1 MKRTIPLDNDK
12 SIQRSFYEDGFSVED
27 LCSCGTKTRVM
38 IKDSKTGK
46 VLFDGHNTT
55 VLGGRLHLLEKSF
68 GITPDITQH
77 LTLNTIMGIEHS
89 ETNRVFQ
96 NKIDRDAIY
105 FMAGKGASSVAVPG
119 KIFSPK
125 NYETKLYDAIPFR
138 MVPVS
143 NDLSASEQEQY
154 RLRKIVSYGGVD
166 YAAYYAK
173 RFDAGVINLEYNDA
187 SYTPLESDTV
197 PVDENDSSHRLAGG
211 SVLAYIQFTLT
222 ITEEELKEYF
232 RITNGSLSGAVM
244 NEIGLVLG
252 ADLANSL
259 DNNRKE
265 LSNAELF
272 AKIVSSNVAMDSDSV
287 SRIVEYRV
295 YAR

>member
-1 MKRTIPLDNDK
+1 M
-12 SIQRSFYEDGFSVED
+12 
-27 LCSCGTKTRVM
+27 
-38 IKDSKTGK
+38 
-46 VLFDGHNTT
+46 
-55 VLGGRLHLLEKSF
+55 
-68 GITPDITQH
+68 
-77 LTLNTIMGIEHS
+77 
-89 ETNRVFQ
+89 
-96 NKIDRDAIY
+96 
-105 FMAGKGASSVAVPG
+105 
-119 KIFSPK
+119 
-125 NYETKLYDAIPFR
+125 
-138 MVPVS
+138 
-143 NDLSASEQEQY
+143 
-154 RLRKIVSYGGVD
+154 RKIVSYGGVD

-173 RFDAGVINLEYNDA
+173 KFDAGVINLEYNDA
-187 SYTPLESDTV
+187 SYSPLESDTV

>member
-1 MKRTIPLDNDK
+1 MHSPFNKKKDIVRDSHVEGVGLDFG
-12 SIQRSFYEDGFSVED
+12 SG
-27 LCSCGTKTRVM
+27 LGTATRV
-38 IKDSKTGK
+38 IVKDENGK
-46 VLFDGHNTT
+46 ILFSGHNTT
-55 VLGGRLHLLEKSF
+55 VLPGRIALLEEMF
-68 GITPDITQH
+68 GIERNAQQH
-77 LTLNTIMGIEHS
+77 LTLNTILGIPHS
-89 ETNRVFQ
+89 ETSTVLNDSTKKRQ
-96 NKIDRDAIY
+96 TLW
-105 FMAGKGASSVAVPG
+105 FMAGNGAASKEVQG
-119 KIFSPK
+119 KYYSPK

-187 SYTPLESDTV
+187 SYSPLESDTV